1 MCNDWAETEY
11 IIYDDYSL
19 VINNYYCNGI
29 VIKVKGLNISK
40 SDFKKIKKIME
51 KLAENEPEIDAD
63 DGEAWEFKYYKDNKL
78 YKKRK
83 KIQRDNR

>member
-29 VIKVKGLNISK
+29 AIKVKGLNISK
-40 SDFKKIKKIME
+40 SDFENIKKIM
-51 KLAENEPEIDAD
+51 KN
-63 DGEAWEFKYYKDNKL
+63 
-78 YKKRK
+78 
-83 KIQRDNR
+83 